1 MSLRGPGVI
10 NRWRERHRSYSG
22 ISSTSTATS
31 KPQALRP
38 STSYAPSATPSA
50 APSAAYN
57 RDFEKIVE
65 DAVLHAFNSDVF
77 KTAIASQIEPHL
89 TKQHDKINQL
99 KTANLNFES
108 NVQTQLE
115 DIPLML
121 QPALDHLTNLEM
133 PNYEKELTEL
143 LAGQKAL
150 ADSIVMFDGRLTA
163 VETQVQEFDGRVKA
177 LQEEVVSA
185 DLRSAI
191 RFGEISNELQDRN
204 STFSDRLWNVERDL
218 GQKIDGQQR
227 RVVGACEDLRKAI
240 VITQDKISSL
250 ETMHIGFDD
259 KLASNGERSDNLFKK
274 IELVSKSLSKLDLA
288 DTAIQR
294 DIQAVQETVSSLDT
308 STLDHLPRR
317 LDGIDRAVSD
327 LKRSVDTQATIA
339 SLDAKIASGNN
350 ARIDTLSSNVGKMG
364 KLMEDVHEQVCDDS
378 EFDFTTEKLESI
390 ESKIVSL
397 DDALESV
404 RKNVKI
410 LDTSALASH
419 TEKLGSLSS
428 SVSQIEGAVAL
439 LDSKHFP
446 SQSSSLDLLK
456 TNISALQSTLDTGFS
471 SEKNSLE
478 MIHNHLSLLPDSP
491 KIDSIVSALESNHS
505 VTTEKIDGLENTLGM
520 ISNIATSTSEALS
533 SHSDE
538 FDSAFGTI
546 VSLHHETTR
555 KFEPLSLS
563 ITSVTKQIGSGNDVV
578 AALGRNFEAILTHQ
592 KDHVSGIAD
601 IKSRVESG
609 NDILKS
615 LESQVDLVIAKS
627 DAHHNLL
634 SEVKENDKCVE
645 IIATLKS
652 GKESQVEQFRIL
664 AQDIEATKKTVESTH
679 GSTLSKMQQ
688 QRETMASG
696 LEKSANSHLAHT
708 SSLEEAKAAQE
719 KRYGILDERFSALN
733 VAVEKSHTAIA
744 NIQGT
749 VDAILPQ
756 LESSKISH
764 SDHATSLSE
773 ILDLNKLHAT
783 SLSDIHGTSGEIVR
797 GLEKS
802 HVAAGYHSSTLG
814 ELAQAVSR
822 KDDIGDLHAMLSTI
836 LEGLDKHASSL
847 KQLSTTESIAE
858 LKSDISSAHDSRKDD
873 LADLHGILSTV
884 LEAMDKHSNGL
895 QKLSTSEAV
904 LELKDEISASRDLL
918 TAHSSALSDVKSAV
932 ADTAILDA
940 TKDVNTSVDSV
951 SVRINSLD
959 AELKAGFGLITS
971 LGEANK
977 SSLQD
982 VRSTLET
989 SDISHAI
996 KAILDGTIANKHL
1009 LESNS
1014 SRTDSNKILE
1024 EARSIKTAVSEFRA
1038 SSLEKDILGELSTV
1052 KAIVEKVPESCKTE
1066 ELFAHIKSAI
1076 ELSEKNRASLALA
1089 LESLKSINEDSSSS
1103 KILTDLGALTT
1114 LVEDSRATRRESEI
1128 LKLVESVNE
1137 AASKHTISLQEIDD
1151 NVRHVMCETGS
1162 IVEVKGAV
1170 LDVQRHTSLMQ
1181 GMHEDVQHVKQQTS
1195 FITEVKDTIL
1205 DIKKHTT
1212 SISEV
1217 HNDIRKG
1224 REENSASSSHAL
1236 TEITAIKQNGTQQA
1250 ASLAR
1255 TYDALLAVDTKIK
1268 TSEDFIYAAV
1278 QELQSIMERE
1288 LADNRSSIAT
1298 SVDDVASDLKI
1309 DIQGLGSRLATST
1322 NVLRADLKLIDL
1334 TPIQTALGQLKE
1346 NIQSIRE
1353 VTAGTAEN
1361 LAAIPVSFTTT
1372 NDLLASE
1379 TAKTSESIVDLT
1391 KLVKSHGD
1399 LQRGNSKAIEEKINQ
1414 NSATLSNIDQ
1424 STSRTKDSV
1433 SGLIKVHLPKISE
1446 DIRAIDLSKISSDT
1460 AEAATTLAAVGHSIE
1475 EIYKVAQIHVTELS
1489 DTKDQ
1494 VSKTSEQI
1502 LAQLSS
1508 ETSKLIDV
1516 TRGVESAV
1524 QTSSLETNT
1533 AVKENTTMLSR
1544 IHKTVEETPSNV
1556 ETSLIKETALLAEA
1570 IRGVNEELSKEA
1582 TRNSKAA
1589 KSNAT
1594 ALATITT
1601 DISTLSSSTE
1611 SKLSTLHTDLTTTH
1625 LPELMSEIGGTR
1637 TALEA
1642 SNSFCFNALSA
1653 DLKTVASAISTT
1665 STAVRV
1671 NSAAISRVDKAV
1683 LETGAHVKGV
1693 IYEGNR
1699 QLSSEIESALSQLD
1713 ESLHDNGTRIRGI
1726 SEYDIP
1732 RMETEMRTLDASLER
1747 AIKTGER
1754 SKDALTVIGG
1764 RIIGTSKRFGEMVDA
1779 AQRGELEHGHGNGH
1793 GGNGGVVGHSPQN
1806 SLRGSRILGSVKGEF
1821 GGMGSGRF
1829 RRGSNASS
1837 ASKDGSLKIGNFP
1850 TS

>member
-50 APSAAYN
+50 ARSAAYN

-89 TKQHDKINQL
+89 SKQHEKINQL

-121 QPALDHLTNLEM
+121 QPALDHLTNLEI

-143 LAGQKAL
+143 LTGQKAL

-163 VETQVQEFDGRVKA
+163 VETQVQDFDGRVKA

-204 STFSDRLWNVERDL
+204 STFGDRLWNVERDL

-259 KLASNGERSDNLFKK
+259 KLTSNGERSDNLFKK
-274 IELVSKSLSKLDLA
+274 IEQVSKSISKLDSA
-288 DTAIQR
+288 DIAIQR
-294 DIQAVQETVSSLDT
+294 DIKAVQETVSSLDT
-308 STLDHLPRR
+308 SPLDHIPRR
-317 LDGIDRAVSD
+317 LDGMDRAMSD
-327 LKRSVDTQATIA
+327 LKRSIETQATLA

-364 KLMEDVHEQVCDDS
+364 KLMEDVHQQVCDDS

-397 DDALESV
+397 DDALEGV
-404 RKNVKI
+404 RKNVKT
-410 LDTSALASH
+410 LDTSPLFLH
-419 TEKLGSLSS
+419 TEKLENLKS
-428 SVSQIEGAVAL
+428 SVSQIETAVAL
-439 LDSKHFP
+439 IDSKHFP
-446 SQSSSLDLLK
+446 SQNASLDLLK
-456 TNISALQSTLDTGFS
+456 TDISALQSTLDTGFS
-471 SEKNSLE
+471 SEKNNLE
-478 MIHNHLSLLPDSP
+478 MIQNHLSLLPDSP
-491 KIDSIVSALESNHS
+491 KIDSIVSALESNHA
-505 VTTEKIDGLENTLGM
+505 VTTEKFDGLENTLGM
-520 ISNIATSTSEALS
+520 ISNIATLTSEALS
-533 SHSDE
+533 SHSDA

-546 VSLHHETTR
+546 VSLHHETTS
-555 KFEPLSLS
+555 KFEPLGSS
-563 ITSVTKQIGSGNDVV
+563 ITAIGKEIGSGNDAV
-578 AALGRNFEAILTHQ
+578 AALGTRFEDILAKQ
-592 KDHVSGIAD
+592 EDHVASIAD
-601 IKSRVESG
+601 VKSRVGSG
-609 NDILKS
+609 NDVLKS
-615 LESQVDLVIAKS
+615 LTSQVDLIVTKS
-627 DAHHNLL
+627 DAHHALL
-634 SEVKENDKCVE
+634 TEVKENDKSAE
-645 IIATLKS
+645 IITTLSRGEK
-652 GKESQVEQFRIL
+652 SQVEHFKIL
-664 AQDIEATKKTVESTH
+664 GQNIEATKMTVESTH
-679 GSTLSKMQQ
+679 ESTLSEMRQQ
-688 QRETMASG
+688 TDTISSG
-696 LEKSANSHLAHT
+696 LVKSKESHLAHT
-708 SSLEEAKAAQE
+708 ASFAEAKASQE
-719 KRYGILDERFSALN
+719 KRYETLDGYFSALN
-733 VAVEKSHTAIA
+733 AAVAKSHTAIT

-749 VDAILPQ
+749 VDSMLPE

-764 SDHATSLSE
+764 SDHAASLSE

-802 HVAAGYHSSTLG
+802 HVAAGNHSSTLG
-814 ELAQAVSR
+814 ELAEAVSR

-895 QKLSTSEAV
+895 QQLSTSEAV
-904 LELKDEISASRDLL
+904 LELKGEISASRDLL
-918 TAHSSALSDVKSAV
+918 TAHSTTLSDVKSAV
-932 ADTAILDA
+932 TDTAILDA
-940 TKDVNTSVDSV
+940 TKNINTSVDGV
-951 SVRINSLD
+951 ADRIDSLD
-959 AELKAGFGLITS
+959 AELKASFSLITS

-977 SSLQD
+977 SSLQG

-996 KAILDGTIANKHL
+996 KAILDGTISNKHL

-1024 EARSIKTAVSEFRA
+1024 EARSIKTAVSEFR
-1038 SSLEKDILGELSTV
+1038 SSSREKEILSELSSV
-1052 KAIVEKVPESCKTE
+1052 KDMVQRVPENCKTE
-1066 ELFAHIKSAI
+1066 ELLAQIKSAI
-1076 ELSEKNRASLALA
+1076 DLSERNRASLALA
-1089 LESLKSINEDSSSS
+1089 LESLKSINDDSSSS
-1103 KILTDLGALTT
+1103 KILADLGNLTS
-1114 LVEDSRATRRESEI
+1114 LVEDSRATRQESEI
-1128 LKLVESVNE
+1128 LKLVESVNGTIN
-1137 AASKHTISLQEIDD
+1137 KHTSSMQEIHDD
-1151 NVRHVMCETGS
+1151 VRHVKDHTSS
-1162 IVEVKGAV
+1162 IAEVKDIT
-1170 LDVQRHTSLMQ
+1170 LDVQKHISDVYD
-1181 GMHEDVQHVKQQTS
+1181 DVQHVKHQSS
-1195 FITEVKDTIL
+1195 FITEVKETIL
-1205 DIKKHTT
+1205 DVQKHTI

-1217 HNDIRKG
+1217 HDDVRKG

-1236 TEITAIKQNGTQQA
+1236 TEMNAIKQNGTQQA
-1250 ASLAR
+1250 ATLAR

-1278 QELQSIMERE
+1278 QELHSTMERE

-1298 SVDDVASDLKI
+1298 SVEDVASDLKI
-1309 DIQGLGSRLATST
+1309 DLQGLGSRFATST

-1334 TPIQTALGQLKE
+1334 APMQTVLGQLKE
-1346 NIQSIRE
+1346 DVQSIRE

-1361 LAAIPVSFTTT
+1361 VAAIPASFTATH
-1372 NDLLASE
+1372 DLLALE
-1379 TAKTSESIVDLT
+1379 TTKTSELIVDLT

-1414 NSATLSNIDQ
+1414 NAATLSNIDQ
-1424 STSRTKDSV
+1424 TTSRTKDSV
-1433 SGLIKVHLPKISE
+1433 SGLIKVQLPKISE
-1446 DIRAIDLSKISSDT
+1446 DIRAIDLSKIASET
-1460 AEAATTLAAVGHSIE
+1460 AETVTTLAAVGHSIE
-1475 EIYKVAQIHVTELS
+1475 ELIKTAQIHVTELS
-1489 DTKDQ
+1489 NTKEQ
-1494 VSKTSEQI
+1494 VSKTTEQI
-1502 LAQLSS
+1502 LTQLSS
-1508 ETSKLIDV
+1508 ETSKLIDI
-1516 TRGVESAV
+1516 TRGVESSV

-1570 IRGVNEELSKEA
+1570 IRAVNEELSKEA
-1582 TRNSKAA
+1582 TRSSKSA

-1594 ALATITT
+1594 ALATITA
-1601 DISTLSSSTE
+1601 DISNLTSSTE
-1611 SKLSTLHTDLTTTH
+1611 SKISTLHTDLTTTH
-1625 LPELMSEIGGTR
+1625 IPQLMSEICGTR

-1642 SNSFCFNALSA
+1642 SNSFSFNALSA
-1653 DLKTVASAISTT
+1653 DLKTVTSAISTT

-1732 RMETEMRTLDASLER
+1732 RMETEIRTLDQSLER
-1747 AIKTGER
+1747 SIRTSER

-1764 RIIGTSKRFGEMVDA
+1764 RIIGTSKKFGEMVDA
-1779 AQRGELEHGHGNGH
+1779 AQRGELENGH
-1793 GGNGGVVGHSPQN
+1793 GLGNGGGHGIGHSPQN
-1806 SLRGSRILGSVKGEF
+1806 SLRGSRILGSVKGEL
-1821 GGMGSGRF
+1821 GMGSGRF
-1829 RRGSNASS
+1829 RRASNASS
-1837 ASKDGSLKIGNFP
+1837 SKDGSRIMNFP